1 MADALLQA
9 RAAETKIQAL
19 YEALKGA
26 GAGSKGA
33 SGSRD
38 EGLPD
43 ALKKGGS
50 DVAASTVNAAEEEIG
65 TIAARAQRLLD
76 QAQGRTETEATLVI
90 EKLAVLASQDK
101 SGRVAD
107 LTGLMTK
114 GEGKR
119 SGGERRALPGDPAS
133 NLPAGATNP
142 PAVSD
147 AIIANAVPGRRIM
160 GEGAQKPG
168 WLFVDSWYVVGP
180 FPNPNRQN
188 LRTRFGPEE
197 GVDLDAQFQG
207 AGGQPIR
214 WKFWQTNSPRVVPP
228 NAQEYAIYY
237 LFTELYS
244 DRARD
249 LWLVIGSDDQSNLWV
264 NEQLV
269 WMSSDQ
275 LKGWQVGEGLRR
287 VRLKQGRNRILLRLE
302 NGWRGTDT
310 SLLLSLTK

>member
-1 MADALLQA
+1 MAETLQAA

-26 GAGSKGA
+26 GAGGKGT

-43 ALKKGGS
+43 ALKKSGTGA
-50 DVAASTVNAAEEEIG
+50 AASAVSAAEAEIDA
-65 TIAARAQRLLD
+65 IAARAQRLLD
-76 QAQGRTETEATLVI
+76 QAQGHSGTEAALVV

-119 SGGERRALPGDPAS
+119 GGGERRTLPGDPAS
-133 NLPAGATNP
+133 NLPAGATSP
-142 PAVSD
+142 PAVSN
-147 AIIANAVPGRRIM
+147 AILANAIPGRRIL
-160 GEGAQKPG
+160 GEGAPKPG
-168 WLFVDSWYVVGP
+168 WLFVDSWYILGP
-180 FPNPNRQN
+180 FPNPSRQN

-197 GVDLDAQFQG
+197 GVDLDAQFKG
-207 AGGQPIR
+207 AGGQPIG